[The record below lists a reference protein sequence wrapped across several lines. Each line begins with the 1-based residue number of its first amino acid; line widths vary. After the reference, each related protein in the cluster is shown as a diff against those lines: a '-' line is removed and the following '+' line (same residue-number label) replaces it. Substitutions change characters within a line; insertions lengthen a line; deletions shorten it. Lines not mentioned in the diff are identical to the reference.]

1 MADGGMAGFFVIC
14 KKQKQQQQQQQT
26 MQTTDNN
33 RQQEIEIGNSNS
45 NRQIGNMQYGAGSW
59 CY

>member
-14 KKQKQQQQQQQT
+14 KKQQQQPAAT
-26 MQTTDNN
+26 ATTDNADNN